1 MCFDMKTQNF
11 LLVFFFLMA
20 QLTVPLCNAGSK
32 MYVNNR
38 GKNMR
43 TPIIAGNWK
52 LNKTIGEALEL
63 AKTLQQGLPTTKF
76 EIVVAPSYI
85 AINKVADFL
94 KNSPIKVSAQD
105 MFWEDTGAFTGT
117 VSAPMIKDAG
127 AKYVIIG
134 HSERRQFFSETDETV
149 NKKIKAALKHDL
161 TPIFCVGE
169 TLAEREAGKIN
180 AVITTQLDGGLRDLT
195 ANDLAKI
202 VVAYEPVWAIGTGKT
217 ATPEQAEEVHVLIRE
232 TLAKKFGDTANKVSI
247 LYGGSVKP
255 SNSKELL
262 SKPNIDGALVGGA
275 SLKAE
280 DFLGIIKNA

>member
-1 MCFDMKTQNF
+1 
-11 LLVFFFLMA
+11 MA